1 MSQAAARIF
10 IRCRCFFNM
19 GGNILLLKSV
29 REKWP
34 GLDTFQIKVIACL
47 CMTIDHIGAYMSND
61 FIMKYDG
68 LLRIIGRIAAPLF
81 LFILVQSIRYT
92 RDRLNLLKRLYL
104 AGALV
109 GLSDT
114 AFNLLLGERAGIHF
128 FGNIIFTYFY
138 VAFYAILIE
147 KVILAIKGKKV
158 YECLKLVALGT
169 ISLLT
174 CVVYRIIDW
183 IVPNGIPIQQRL
195 LFQGVRDSLLPAVD
209 HLEYGIGFVILGV
222 ILYFAK
228 KKTWQCLVY
237 FMFCIIC
244 ICGNAVA
251 IINPD
256 IYDIYASSSFAWLY
270 FDGLQHYMILALPVM
285 MMYNQRKGRDVKAF
299 FYWYYPVH
307 RFFIIIVS
315 AIIA

>member
-1 MSQAAARIF
+1 M
-10 IRCRCFFNM
+10 
-19 GGNILLLKSV
+19 
-29 REKWP
+29 
-34 GLDTFQIKVIACL
+34 
-47 CMTIDHIGAYMSND
+47 
-61 FIMKYDG
+61 
-68 LLRIIGRIAAPLF
+68 
-81 LFILVQSIRYT
+81 
-92 RDRLNLLKRLYL
+92 
-104 AGALV
+104 
-109 GLSDT
+109 
-114 AFNLLLGERAGIHF
+114 
-128 FGNIIFTYFY
+128 
-138 VAFYAILIE
+138 
-147 KVILAIKGKKV
+147 
-158 YECLKLVALGT
+158 KLVALGT